1 MVGRRLRPL
10 HFPAAALVAL
20 LIQTDKAQIRV
31 FDMRAAASQVRSSG
45 SDGPYRKFVIPA
57 IEPW

>member
-1 MVGRRLRPL
+1 M
-10 HFPAAALVAL
+10 L

-45 SDGPYRKFVIPA
+45 SDGPCRKFTIPA
-57 IEPW
+57 IEPWQMRLVVAE